1 MKPVKKSALFVL
13 ITVLVLLGAALWLLP
28 RLPGLERD
36 LLERLANQATREFFS
51 DSVRIEKVSL
61 DRHLKIHFEKITGK
75 MKTRQNPVP
84 LEIGSLRSEDSLI
97 SLITQKPVRFTF
109 TGMRPQGSP
118 RPGVSGTFLV
128 QTGTV
133 WRFECS
139 ADFGKT
145 DLEDWQWLDPGN
157 LSGASGA
164 MKGNLVFRQTFGKE
178 PEFEIDLE
186 APQPG
191 GNIQAKFFDLFL
203 PYLPTAVQK
212 EKVEKVVAGPRSV
225 RYDRASLKVSLPQS
239 DKMKILL
246 EIYIPAYNLILKLN
260 ANLRTDQKG
269 GFSQIA
275 QIMGLIEVK

>member
-1 MKPVKKSALFVL
+1 MKSMKKSALFVL
-13 ITVLVLLGAALWLLP
+13 IPAIALLGAVLWLLP
-28 RLPGLERD
+28 RAPKLERD

-61 DRHLKIHFEKITGK
+61 DRHLKIHFGKITGK
-75 MKTRQNPVP
+75 LKTRQSPVP
-84 LEIGSLRSEDSLI
+84 LEIASLQSEDTLVALI
-97 SLITQKPVRFTF
+97 RQKPVRFTF
-109 TGMRPQGSP
+109 TGMRPQGSS
-118 RPGVSGTFLV
+118 RPGISGTFRV
-128 QTGTV
+128 QTGTAG
-133 WRFECS
+133 FMECS

-145 DLEDWQWLDPGN
+145 DLEDWQWLDPHN
-157 LSGASGA
+157 LSGATGA
-164 MKGNLVFRQTFGKE
+164 MKGSLTFRQAFGKE
-178 PEFEIDLE
+178 PEFDLALE

-203 PYLPTAVQK
+203 PYLPTNAQK
-212 EKVEKVVAGPRSV
+212 EKVKKVVAETRSV

-239 DKMKILL
+239 DRMKILL
-246 EIYIPAYNLILKLN
+246 EIFVPAYNLILNLN